1 MKRLLSILA
10 IFILVLSLACL
21 SSCGKDDDSG
31 SNPPSSDGGVE
42 GPIIDYP

>member
-31 SNPPSSDGGVE
+31 NNPPADGGVD